1 MVMIVLLVVGLT
13 TALVSSLSY
22 STLKAT
28 RQENSSAS
36 LALAKEALISYAVAD
51 TNRPGELP
59 CPDQDGDGNS
69 NSAPPLCST
78 FVGYLPWKTLG
89 IPELRDGSGT
99 KLWYALSSNFYAG
112 NSVILNSDTQGQFA
126 VSGNTNINN
135 VAAIVIAPGSPL
147 CNHTHSTN
155 NIGDYLESISNVNA
169 TTAVDASPSNDC
181 NNTPY
186 NDQLLAIT
194 ASQILQPV
202 EKRIAREAKACLDS
216 YAAMPSSGGKYP
228 WAAEVKNISQR
239 PSKSGQYFGRF
250 PDGIDASLINSNT
263 QDFIDALNDLQ
274 AKLDIYAAAE
284 AAGTL
289 TNSIRTNLSNA
300 GETLKDLN
308 DPRPSQIFS
317 NTGNKAEDAGKKAKK
332 LAKTPPEAT
341 VINVQTLIDATQ
353 GLLETNLIAFAS
365 DSNFDDCLLL
375 RANGSAPTAP
385 APYWSTWKNML
396 FYQVATGSTSAPGT
410 CSPCL
415 RIQDASDS
423 NRAVVIVA
431 GKKISANRNAA
442 TTSDYL
448 EAANL
453 LPKTDATK
461 PYVTYRPTDTGYQ
474 LNNDVLA
481 CLDGKM
487 KCK

>member
-1 MVMIVLLVVGLT
+1 MIVLLVVGLT

-22 STLKAT
+22 STLKTT

-36 LALAKEALISYAVAD
+36 LALAKEALISYAVTD
-51 TNRPGELP
+51 PNRPGELP
-59 CPDQDGDGNS
+59 CPDQDGDGYS

-78 FVGYLPWKTLG
+78 FVGYLPWKTLE
-89 IPELRDGSGT
+89 IAELQDGSGAR
-99 KLWYALSSNFYAG
+99 LWYALSSNFYAG
-112 NSVILNSDTQGQFA
+112 NSVSLNSDTQGQLL
-126 VSGNTNINN
+126 VTGKTNITD

-147 CNHTHSTN
+147 CNHSRSTN
-155 NIGDYLESISNVNA
+155 NIGDYLESIS
-169 TTAVDASPSNDC
+169 TTTYPTAVDSSQNNDC
-181 NNTPY
+181 SNSPY

-194 ASQILQPV
+194 ANQIMQPV

-216 YAAMPSSGGKYP
+216 YATLSGGKYP
-228 WAAEVKNISQR
+228 WAAEVKSISQR
-239 PSKSGQYFGRF
+239 PSKPSQYFGRF
-250 PDGIDASLINSNT
+250 PDGIDSSLINPST
-263 QDFIDALNDLQ
+263 QDFIDALNNLQ
-274 AKLDIYAAAE
+274 TKLDIYAAAE

-341 VINVQTLIDATQ
+341 VFNVQTLIDATQ

-375 RANGSAPTAP
+375 RADGTNSP
-385 APYWSTWKNML
+385 APYWNTWKNML
-396 FYQVATGSTSAPGT
+396 FYHVAIGSTSTPGT
-410 CSPCL
+410 CSSCL
-415 RIQDASDS
+415 RIQGASNQ

-431 GKKISANRNAA
+431 GEKLNANRNAA

-448 EAANL
+448 EAVNL
-453 LPKTDATK
+453 LPRIDANN
-461 PYVTYRPTDTGYQ
+461 PYITYRPTDTGYQ
-474 LNNDVLA
+474 LNNDVVA
-481 CLDGKM
+481 CLDGKV